1 MFRLLSKLFTRT
13 AMQFLPAKNPT
24 VQRFKLN
31 PCSDCDERQRQGQ
44 RRNHTHRVREIT
56 SSESVY
62 HMPPLGDAMALF
74 DRYFSTIGVVLPY
87 IEKAAVVRDYH
98 TAMQHEPSKR
108 HRTSLAVLN
117 IVWAHAAASL
127 HSSLQETFYKRAVA
141 LLDSR
146 DLERPSY
153 DLGLTLRSYVSI

>member
-1 MFRLLSKLFTRT
+1 
-13 AMQFLPAKNPT
+13 MQILPAQNHT
-24 VQRFKLN
+24 VQGFKLN
-31 PCSDCDERQRQGQ
+31 PCSDCDERQRQRQ
-44 RRNHTHRVREIT
+44 RHNHTHCVGEIP
-56 SSESVY
+56 SSDSVY
-62 HMPPLGDAMALF
+62 HMPLLGDAMALF

-98 TAMQHEPSKR
+98 TAMQLEPSKQR
-108 HRTSLAVLN
+108 RTSLAVLN

-127 HSSLQETFYKRAVA
+127 HSPLQETFYKRAVA

-153 DLGLTLRSYVSI
+153 ELGLTLRSYVSI